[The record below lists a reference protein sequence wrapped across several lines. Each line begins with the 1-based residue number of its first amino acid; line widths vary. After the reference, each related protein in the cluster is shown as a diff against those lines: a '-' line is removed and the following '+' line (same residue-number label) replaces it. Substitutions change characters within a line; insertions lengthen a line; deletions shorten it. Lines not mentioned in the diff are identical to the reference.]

1 MEKKLVDV
9 LNNGAIA
16 VIPTD
21 TIYGISARAL
31 DEMAVAKVHEI
42 KDRNNQK
49 SFIILIS
56 SIKELKLFG
65 IEPDGF
71 TLGILNKYWPSFA
84 FSNEKAAAGKPGAVT
99 IALDCSS
106 EKLNYLHLGTKTLA
120 FRIPDKKELLDIIK
134 KTGPLISTSVNPKN
148 QKPASTI
155 EEAKN
160 YFGSN
165 VDFYLDEGK
174 FESLPSTL
182 IKIENG
188 KIVVLKEGATKIN

>member
-9 LNNGAIA
+9 LNNGGIA

-31 DEMAVAKVHEI
+31 DEKAVRKVHEI
-42 KDRNNQK
+42 KERNNQK
-49 SFIILIS
+49 PFIILVS

-65 IEPDGF
+65 IEPDDF
-71 TLGILNKYWPSFA
+71 ILGILNKYWSA
-84 FSNEKAAAGKPGAVT
+84 SSADKPGKVT
-99 IALDCSS
+99 VILDCPS
-106 EKLNYLHLGTKTLA
+106 EKFHYLHLGTKTLA
-120 FRIPDKKELLDIIK
+120 FRIPDKKDLLDVIK
-134 KTGPLISTSVNPKN
+134 KTGPLISTSANPED

-155 EEAKN
+155 EEARN
-160 YFGSN
+160 YFGSK

-182 IKIENG
+182 IKVENG
-188 KIVVLKEGATKIN
+188 KIVVLRKGAVEIN